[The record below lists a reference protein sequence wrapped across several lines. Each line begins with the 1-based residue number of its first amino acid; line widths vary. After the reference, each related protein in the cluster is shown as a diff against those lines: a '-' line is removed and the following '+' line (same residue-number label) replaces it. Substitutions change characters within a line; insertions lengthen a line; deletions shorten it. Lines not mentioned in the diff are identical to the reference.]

1 MKNKD
6 YVTFELSQLLKK
18 NGFREPCLSHY
29 TATGTVWRC
38 NDEEDFNSESEL
50 KVYSRPTMWQVTKW
64 LREVHGLHISISTV
78 IGGRWTYE
86 LQDLW
91 QKSNIDEEYNTRI
104 PERDGYPCIDT
115 YEAALHAGIESALEL
130 INNNGNTILR

>member
-1 MKNKD
+1 
-6 YVTFELSQLLKK
+6 
-18 NGFREPCLSHY
+18 
-29 TATGTVWRC
+29 
-38 NDEEDFNSESEL
+38 
-50 KVYSRPTMWQVTKW
+50 MWQVTKW

-91 QKSNIDEEYNTRI
+91 QKSNIDGEYNTRI

>member
-38 NDEEDFNSESEL
+38 NDEDDFNSESEL

-91 QKSNIDEEYNTRI
+91 QNRI
-104 PERDGYPCIDT
+104 WTESITLAYQKETAIHVLTPT
-115 YEAALHAGIESALEL
+115 KLHYMME
-130 INNNGNTILR
+130 